1 MVIVAGEYPASV
13 YITVFACWVG
23 AGEAVDAKVG
33 VGVGVRMGAIDS
45 LAFLKINQAATA
57 TTTTTKEMTVPFVM
71 MLILI

>member
-1 MVIVAGEYPASV
+1 MLL
-13 YITVFACWVG
+13 CWEGVG
-23 AGEAVDAKVG
+23 VEEGVGVDDNKEIVG